1 MESVTITPAKVV
13 SVAEANEGGGDG
25 KAHYVTVKGPDD
37 TMQVIMLTFN
47 DADNGD
53 GSDEQLCTVTNI
65 EQQTEEH
72 FQKNN
77 LSAVINMEKGVQTES
92 MFSLKD
98 PSIVS
103 SIVGNRI
110 KASNLDATQSVIN
123 GIFTCGLCAKV
134 YRNKSSW
141 QSHLQTH
148 AGKDILMCG
157 ICGRFFSDKSVLAY
171 HLENHSVHT
180 RKNSK
185 SLKNRDTEITLRV
198 GRVVMPGDDVMKRET
213 PDPTSFVN
221 PSSISEE
228 AEIASAEDLTDGT
241 SYVYACNICGQQY
254 NTKVECEL
262 HLRVHGE
269 ISFAEG
275 ENEKHLQSQTEEDS
289 GKEKK
294 SSTHDLLKT
303 SSKSSAFSS
312 SASFIYACNVCGK
325 QYTNKSNCK
334 RHMRIHTG
342 EEKTFECTHCHK
354 KFAMKYELRMHSR
367 IHTGEKPFECA
378 VCGKTFVERGN
389 WKRHTK
395 IHLREQ
401 EDAPYRCALCS
412 KGFFYAE
419 KLQVHLQIHSGRRP
433 YVCTVCGR
441 EAKKIGDMYRHLR
454 THTGEKPYECQVCGK
469 GFTQNGNLKDHMK
482 THTGPKVLHCNKC
495 GEQFFRKVHLQE
507 HMKKMHRQ
515 KNVSIDIKDANGE
528 KENGNNDDEEIWTAI
543 DGLEE
548 VEEDDKITL
557 KWVNQVAAMVNKM
570 AGNKLGKQISL
581 KVSKS
586 GGESVKVVNLRRIS
600 VKRNTEKTSAKEEV
614 KAKDDATVH
623 KNTITDDVKEGHE
636 TSDKVKMNID
646 ETEAAEKGYPKED
659 ISTSDMATKLE
670 DALTKEV
677 ENMEVDN
684 VTNL

>member
-1 MESVTITPAKVV
+1 M
-13 SVAEANEGGGDG
+13 D
-25 KAHYVTVKGPDD
+25 KG
-37 TMQVIMLTFN
+37 I
-47 DADNGD
+47 
-53 GSDEQLCTVTNI
+53 
-65 EQQTEEH
+65 
-72 FQKNN
+72 
-77 LSAVINMEKGVQTES
+77 QTES

-103 SIVGNRI
+103 SIVGSRI
-110 KASNLDATQSVIN
+110 KASNPDATQSVIN

-134 YRNKSSW
+134 YRNKFSW

-198 GRVVMPGDDVMKRET
+198 GRVVMPGDDVMKKEV
-213 PDPTSFVN
+213 PEPTSFVN
-221 PSSISEE
+221 TPSISEE
-228 AEIASAEDLTDGT
+228 AEITSAEDLIDGT
-241 SYVYACNICGQQY
+241 TYVYACNICGQQY
-254 NTKVECEL
+254 NTKVECEH

-269 ISFAEG
+269 ISFAE
-275 ENEKHLQSQTEEDS
+275 EEDEKHLQNQTGEDF

-294 SSTHDLLKT
+294 NSTQDLLKT
-303 SSKSSAFSS
+303 SASKPLAFSS
-312 SASFIYACNVCGK
+312 STSFIYACNVCGK

-395 IHLREQ
+395 IHQREQ

-419 KLQVHLQIHSGRRP
+419 KLQVHLQIHSGQRP

-482 THTGPKVLHCNKC
+482 THTGPKVLHCSKC

-515 KNVSIDIKDANGE
+515 KPLSIDIKDADGE
-528 KENGNNDDEEIWTAI
+528 KENSNNDDEEIWTAI

-600 VKRNTEKTSAKEEV
+600 VKRSAEKTSGNEEV
-614 KAKDDATVH
+614 KAKDDDAAVH
-623 KNTITDDVKEGHE
+623 KKTRTDDI
-636 TSDKVKMNID
+636 SDKVTKMNTD
-646 ETEAAEKGYPKED
+646 EIEAAKKENPKED
-659 ISTSDMATKLE
+659 NTTCDIATKLE
-670 DALTKEV
+670 EDESDKAV
-677 ENMEVDN
+677 EKMEVDN
-684 VTNL
+684 VTN